1 MMTTTPAATPKR
13 GGSRILYIIIG
24 LIVACL
30 VCIGVVYLVVGPSIL
45 KVVNTLA
52 GPLVSTQTFFDDVV
66 KGDYNGAYA
75 QVHPSAQSSFGGSAD
90 GLKQALTTNGLI
102 PTTFAVN
109 NVQVG
114 TNTAGESLAIVN
126 GTGSFGGTTKYA
138 YVQLKQD
145 AGNWKITNIDVS
157 TTAPTVTPVATP

>member
-1 MMTTTPAATPKR
+1 MTTTPPKR

-30 VCIGVVYLVVGPSIL
+30 VCIGVIYLVVGPSIL

-75 QVHPSAQSSFGGSAD
+75 LVHPSAQTQFGGSAD
-90 GLKQALTTNGLI
+90 GLKQTLTTNNMV
-102 PTTFAVN
+102 PTAFTVSNVN
-109 NVQVG
+109 VSNGV
-114 TNTAGESLAIVN
+114 ALVN
-126 GTGSFGGTTKYA
+126 GTGAFGGATKYA
-138 YVQLKQD
+138 YVQLQQD
-145 AGNWKITNIDVS
+145 GNDWKLMNIQLSD
-157 TTAPTVTPVATP
+157 TAPTVTPVAAQ